1 MEHGRT
7 EPRQSTWGNK
17 IGTENLFHDHSQLL
31 PTGLSLVTCHLLIA
45 SVGVVILL
53 LVIPLVCCI
62 AYFSF
67 FLSSRSLLAAQT

>member
-1 MEHGRT
+1 MVHGRT

-17 IGTENLFHDHSQLL
+17 IGTGNLFHDHSQLL

-62 AYFSF
+62 ACLSF
-67 FLSSRSLLAAQT
+67 FLSWSLLAAQT